1 MAQQPPGHGAG
12 QHGFRVTRI
21 YEAPDPADGTRILV
35 DRLWPRGVSKQQAHV
50 DEWARDV
57 TPSTELRR
65 WLHGDPEH
73 RQREFERRYR
83 DELGGEQQQRALT
96 RLRELA
102 NEGAVTLVTAVK
114 DTAHSHIPVL
124 LEQLDR

>member
-1 MAQQPPGHGAG
+1 MAQQPHGHETA

-50 DEWARDV
+50 DEWAKDV

-65 WLHGDPEH
+65 WLHADPEH
-73 RQREFERRYR
+73 RRTATSRFCWSDSRTE
-83 DELGGEQQQRALT
+83 GH
-96 RLRELA
+96 RELDIYGMFTVP
-102 NEGAVTLVTAVK
+102 NEITLTLAAK
-114 DTAHSHIPVL
+114 S
-124 LEQLDR
+124 Q